1 MKTIPIPSCT
11 FLVALIV
18 SSAAVLVG
26 CGSGT
31 TPPGPKSVF
40 GFVETDIHFD
50 FLIWE
55 EGLAVLFVDNLT
67 HEHSSGGHSSTG
79 DPIHRQTG
87 WARSKEGDEYR
98 WEIRTSDGRTA
109 EIEIN
114 NVDYDF
120 AKGTVFAVRHDGKEV
135 AVEQLDLDL
144 SNLSSVSDC
153 QTFIAENRTTI
164 AFPGDEPGRP

>member
-1 MKTIPIPSCT
+1 
-11 FLVALIV
+11 
-18 SSAAVLVG
+18 LVG

-31 TPPGPKSVF
+31 TPPGPNSVF

-67 HEHSSGGHSSTG
+67 DEHSSSGHSSTS
-79 DPIHRQTG
+79 DPVHHHTG
-87 WARSKEGDEYR
+87 WARSKEGYEYR
-98 WEIRTSDGRTA
+98 WAIRTSDGRTA

-114 NVDYDF
+114 NVGHDV
-120 AKGTVFAVRHDGKEV
+120 AKGTVFVISHEGEEI

-153 QTFIAENRTTI
+153 QSFIAENRTTI
-164 AFPGDEPGRP
+164 TFPGDKPDRP